1 MSQAET
7 TADDTAERHRPR
19 LAANP
24 IAYRARDGTVDNSK
38 AVLDHAFAD
47 LADIGF
53 TAVKAD
59 VPQGMTADEY
69 RGWISSY
76 GLTPSLSLFSSPF
89 DETVDITDEMERAKR
104 FAGDQVALG
113 LDRTMVSSMSVPARM
128 VEPAVGADFNKDRLA
143 LAIENCGIICQVLQ
157 SQGLWPLHHPQIGG
171 VFETEAEIIQLLDT
185 LGADV
190 IGFGPD
196 TGHLC
201 WAGIDPA
208 ALIRRYADR
217 IGGIHIKDCFP
228 DYLDP
233 AAREGL
239 NYHQVE
245 ATKRLWTEPGRGVVD
260 FDAVTGCHARRLR
273 RRLHD
278 RSRRTKRRLPPRLIQ
293 TVFRMGPP
301 RSQSRQTLIAN
312 LQY

>member
-1 MSQAET
+1 MSQAEP
-7 TADDTAERHRPR
+7 TAHDLAERPHPR

-24 IAYRARDGTVDNSK
+24 IAYRARDGTVGKSR
-38 AVLDHAFAD
+38 AVLDQAFAD

-76 GLTPSLSLFSSPF
+76 GLAPSLSLFSSPF

-113 LDRTMVSSMSVPARM
+113 LDRTMVSSISVPARM
-128 VEPAVGADFNKDRLA
+128 AEPAVGADFNKDRLA

-171 VFETEAEIIQLLDT
+171 VFETEVEIIQLLDT

-228 DYLDP
+228 DYLAP

-245 ATKRLWTEPGRGVVD
+245 ATKRLWAEPGSGVVD
-260 FDAVTGCHARRLR
+260 FDTVVAAMPHDYEGDYMIEVVEPSVDSLHNSFQLSFEWARHALD
-273 RRLHD
+273 LA
-278 RSRRTKRRLPPRLIQ
+278 KP
-293 TVFRMGPP
+293 
-301 RSQSRQTLIAN
+301 
-312 LQY
+312 

>member
-1 MSQAET
+1 MSQAEPT
-7 TADDTAERHRPR
+7 GDDLAAGRRPR

-24 IAYRARDGTVDNSK
+24 IAYRARDGTVDTSN
-38 AVLDHAFAD
+38 AALDQAFAE
-47 LADIGF
+47 LADVGF

-59 VPQGMTADEY
+59 VPDRMPADEY

-76 GLTPSLSLFSSPF
+76 GLAPSFSLFSSPF

-104 FAGDQVALG
+104 FAGAQVALG

-128 VEPAVGADFNKDRLA
+128 VEPAIGADFNKDRLA
-143 LAIENCGIICQVLQ
+143 LAIENCGIICEVLQ
-157 SQGLWPLHHPQIGG
+157 SHGLRPLHHPQVGG

-196 TGHLC
+196 TGHLR

-208 ALIRRYADR
+208 ALLRRYADR

-245 ATKRLWTEPGRGVVD
+245 ATKRLWAEPGRGVVD
-260 FDAVTGCHARRLR
+260 FDAVVAAMPEDYDGDYMIEVVEPSVDS
-273 RRLHD
+273 LHD
-278 RSRRTKRRLPPRLIQ
+278 SYKMAFDWARHALKLAKP
-293 TVFRMGPP
+293 
-301 RSQSRQTLIAN
+301 
-312 LQY
+312 

>member
-1 MSQAET
+1 MSQTES
-7 TADDTAERHRPR
+7 TAAGTAEPHSPR
-19 LAANP
+19 VAANP
-24 IAYRARDGTVDNSK
+24 IAYRARDGTVDNSR
-38 AVLDHAFAD
+38 AMLDQAFAE

-59 VPQGMTADEY
+59 VPEGMTADEY
-69 RGWISSY
+69 VGWISSY

-104 FAGDQVALG
+104 FAGAQVALG
-113 LDRTMVSSMSVPARM
+113 LDRTMVSAISVPTRM

-143 LAIENCGIICQVLQ
+143 LAIENCGIICEVLQ
-157 SQGLWPLHHPQIGG
+157 SQGLRPLHHPQVGG
-171 VFETEAEIIQLLDT
+171 VFETEAEILQLLDT
-185 LGADV
+185 LGADL

-217 IGGIHIKDCFP
+217 VGGIHIKDCFP

-245 ATKRLWTEPGRGVVD
+245 ATKRLWAEPGSGVVD
-260 FDAVTGCHARRLR
+260 FDAVTAAMPEDYDGDYMIEVVEPSVDLLYDSYEIAFDWARHALK
-273 RRLHD
+273 LAQ
-278 RSRRTKRRLPPRLIQ
+278 P
-293 TVFRMGPP
+293 
-301 RSQSRQTLIAN
+301 
-312 LQY
+312 

>member
-1 MSQAET
+1 MSQAEPST
-7 TADDTAERHRPR
+7 DDLAERHHPR

-24 IAYRARDGTVDNSK
+24 IAYRARDGTVDHSK
-38 AVLDHAFAD
+38 AVLDQAFAD
-47 LADIGF
+47 LAQIGF

-59 VPQGMTADEY
+59 MPQGMTADEY
-69 RGWISSY
+69 LSWIGSY
-76 GLTPSLSLFSSPF
+76 GLAPSLSLFSSPF

-113 LDRTMVSSMSVPARM
+113 LDRTMVSSMSIPARM

-157 SQGLWPLHHPQIGG
+157 SQGLSPLHHPQIGG
-171 VFETEAEIIQLLDT
+171 VFETEAEILQLLDT

-201 WAGIDPA
+201 LAGIDPTA
-208 ALIRRYADR
+208 VIRRYADR

-233 AAREGL
+233 TAREGL

-245 ATKRLWTEPGRGVVD
+245 ATKRLWAEPGRGVVD
-260 FDAVTGCHARRLR
+260 FDAVVAAMPDDYDGDYMIEVVEPSVDSLYDSYKMAFEWARDALS
-273 RRLHD
+273 LA
-278 RSRRTKRRLPPRLIQ
+278 RT
-293 TVFRMGPP
+293 
-301 RSQSRQTLIAN
+301 
-312 LQY
+312 